1 MKKMVAIMWGFLWF
15 PDTSFS
21 YLHYVTINILIFLY
35 FIDICHHWI
44 RTGVASMDK
53 SEKRSRLVEKIEN
66 HLRLTARN
74 LVKFD
79 TIQETLDFTVESF
92 QLEFS
97 WDFVAIVLKEED
109 SLYPKVWKGGSPHF
123 ADSFPIHLS
132 ECSPEIPEE
141 GWDIRKKENSL
152 HCKFYQLMKNEEIS
166 TWFTVPLKDNG
177 IRYGFCIIGF
187 HNFVPLISEVEQI
200 FVEFGK
206 DVAVAMQL
214 AKEKEF
220 ERRKLSGIKWVNENV
235 TPGAPMEE
243 LVQKVLELSCN
254 GTLAEDASIYLFDEL
269 ENCFDLQ
276 RPIIGTPKLAETIMV
291 NGEEG
296 LDSYFP
302 YFEKPGGTLLSVPL
316 SVNLK
321 TVGMIHLANKPIGV
335 FTVDDLELLKF
346 LSNHVAA
353 LFENARLYL
362 NEMHLKQRLQ
372 KIMGYQQKL
381 VKETLYGE
389 DFDIITDTLKGLL
402 SCSIL
407 LFDRFFRYMSIHL
420 QNEDEYSLPDIYR
433 LIEKEKTRISM
444 EKRGIWLENYNG
456 NPKAIG
462 FWPVIGSG
470 ELLGYLA
477 IIINKNAIDEVL
489 NLTIENALNVYA
501 IQFIKQKLIMETKE
515 QVKDSYLVKLF
526 EEKIEDQAKIVEYA
540 TIMNMDLY
548 KSHRI
553 AVLKLEEETSVYHSN
568 LIERES
574 EKASEWDHIK
584 EQLYLTYNEI
594 IVTKRD
600 DMMILMIPV
609 EREIEGA
616 ASYWGELYQY
626 LNYQPI
632 FKKLSLKIYM
642 GVGGITDRLE
652 DYHYAYKQAMH
663 AYNVSRNGF
672 PINGIAIFDE
682 LGAYSLLNNLKDQ
695 ELGDLFMKKHLA
707 TLMEY
712 ARGSGAD
719 LPNTLRTYL
728 FNNGNLKDTMEEL
741 FIHRSTLRYRLERI
755 REILGMDIDDAETRL
770 NLMLAYKLH
779 DLYNPSK

>member
-1 MKKMVAIMWGFLWF
+1 M
-15 PDTSFS
+15 
-21 YLHYVTINILIFLY
+21 N
-35 FIDICHHWI
+35 
-44 RTGVASMDK
+44 K
-53 SEKRSRLVEKIEN
+53 SEKRSRLIEKIET

-97 WDFVAIVLKEED
+97 WDFVAIVLRED
-109 SLYPKVWKGGSPHF
+109 DILYPKVWKGGSPHF

-132 ECSPEIPEE
+132 ECSPGILEE
-141 GWDIRKKENSL
+141 GWDIRKKESSL

-166 TWFTVPLKDNG
+166 TWFTVPLKDEG
-177 IRYGFCIIGF
+177 ISYGFCIIGY

-200 FVEFGK
+200 FIEFGK

-220 ERRKLSGIKWVNENV
+220 EKRKLSGIKWVNENV
-235 TPGAPMEE
+235 TPGATMEE
-243 LVQKVLELSCN
+243 LVQKVLELSCD
-254 GTLAEDASIYLFDEL
+254 GTISTDGSIYLFDEQ
-269 ENCFDLQ
+269 EHCFYIQ
-276 RPIIGTPKLAETIMV
+276 RPLIGTPKLAETIRV
-291 NGEEG
+291 SESKG
-296 LDSYFP
+296 LDTYFP
-302 YFEKPGGTLLSVPL
+302 SFEKPGASQLSVSL
-316 SVNLK
+316 NVNLK
-321 TVGMIHLANKPIGV
+321 TVGVIHLANKATGV
-335 FTVDDLELLKF
+335 FTEGDLELLKF

-362 NEMHLKQRLQ
+362 NEIHLKQRLQ
-372 KIMGYQQKL
+372 KIMGYQQEL

-389 DFDIITDTLKGLL
+389 DFDVITDTLKNLL

-407 LFDRFFRYMSIHL
+407 LFDRFFRYISIHL
-420 QNEDEYSLPDIYR
+420 QDEDEYSLPDIYS
-433 LIEKEKTRISM
+433 LIETEKTRIGK
-444 EKRGIWLENYNG
+444 EQRGIWLEDFNKDS
-456 NPKAIG
+456 KAIG

-477 IIINKNAIDEVL
+477 IITDKNEMDEVL

-515 QVKDSYLVKLF
+515 QVKDSYITKLF
-526 EEKIEDQAKIVEYA
+526 EEKIEDKAKIVEYA
-540 TIMNMDLY
+540 TLMNIDLF
-548 KSHRI
+548 KPHRI
-553 AVLKLEEETSVYHSN
+553 AVLKLEEHSAISHSN
-568 LIERES
+568 LIDREA

-584 EQLYLTYNEI
+584 EQLYLTYKEL

-609 EREIEGA
+609 EREKEMA
-616 ASYWGELYQY
+616 AAYWGELYQF
-626 LNYQPI
+626 LNAQPI
-632 FKKLSLKIYM
+632 FKKLSLTLYM
-642 GVGGITDRLE
+642 GVGGITDNLE
-652 DYHYAYKQAMH
+652 DYHYAYKQALH
-663 AYNVSRNGF
+663 AYNVSRSGF
-672 PINGIAIFDE
+672 PSNGIAIFDE
-682 LGAYSLLNNLKDQ
+682 LGAYSLLNNLKDPA
-695 ELGDLFMKKHLA
+695 LGDLFMKKHLGP
-707 TLMEY
+707 LMEY

-728 FNNGNLKDTMEEL
+728 FNNGNLKHTMDEL

-755 REILGMDIDDAETRL
+755 REILDMDIEDAETRL

-779 DLYNPSK
+779 DLYQTNQI